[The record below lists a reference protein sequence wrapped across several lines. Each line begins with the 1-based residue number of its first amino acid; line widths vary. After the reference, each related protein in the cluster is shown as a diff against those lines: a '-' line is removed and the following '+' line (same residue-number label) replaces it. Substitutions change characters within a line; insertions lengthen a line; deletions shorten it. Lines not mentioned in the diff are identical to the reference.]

1 VCATREVLALV
12 SWDEFPTAENLI
24 CFCLGLDGEHLIDL
38 AGVDQERSCR
48 FSKVGLEGCVS
59 ESINAMEDEM
69 WYLEILGDL
78 QERRVGDDGALDDV
92 VECEV
97 KGVATWG
104 VWLIS

>member
-1 VCATREVLALV
+1 MC
-12 SWDEFPTAENLI
+12 
-24 CFCLGLDGEHLIDL
+24 
-38 AGVDQERSCR
+38 
-48 FSKVGLEGCVS
+48 
-59 ESINAMEDEM
+59 
-69 WYLEILGDL
+69 YLEILGDL